1 MCQENDAYQRTP
13 IILPID
19 DPFDTE
25 YIRLAGSSPSLRVE
39 AEIAVRQWNAE
50 NSAKPNEEAARCA
63 IREKGELNRS

>member
-1 MCQENDAYQRTP
+1 MCQEDDAFQKTP

-25 YIRLAGSSPSLRVE
+25 HIRLAGSSPSLRVE

-50 NSAKPNEEAARCA
+50 NSAKRHGEAAGCA
-63 IREKGELNRS
+63 IREKRELNHS